1 MQCVV
6 KCNTLCQHIQ
16 DQWQMN
22 GEQVPFQNTQPNLFI
37 STQATKE
44 RKIERLS
51 PWWQPCVFSKY
62 STKFIYFHTGR
73 KRTEIWQA
81 FTWMTTKCLFKILDK
96 IYLFPHRSQ
105 KKRKLESFLK
115 HSTKDIYE
123 STILVNKSRIKNC
136 FKWNTRKGLKVQVI
150 FWTMVVIFSFMEV
163 TICMWVNT
171 IYATFLSHASRAA
184 CRGWLRIGCWIGA
197 ATLRTSCSQFLFFQ
211 HQTLFVPK
219 FHPLPLLSG
228 LRGKPS
234 MCHNWSSSSNKIFT
248 RPTPQT
254 H

>member
-6 KCNTLCQHIQ
+6 RCDTLCQHIQ

-22 GEQVPFQNTQPNLFI
+22 GEQVPFQNTQPNLFV

-73 KRTEIWQA
+73 KLELKFGRLSPEWQPSA
-81 FTWMTTKCLFKILDK
+81 FSKYSTKF
-96 IYLFPHRSQ
+96 IYFHTGH
-105 KKRKLESFLK
+105 KREKKLESFLK

-150 FWTMVVIFSFMEV
+150 FWTMVVIFSFMGV

-197 ATLRTSCSQFLFFQ
+197 ATFRTSCSQFLFFQ

-219 FHPLPLLSG
+219 FHPLPLLSS
-228 LRGKPS
+228 LQRKTLHVS
-234 MCHNWSSSSNKIFT
+234 QLI
-248 RPTPQT
+248 
-254 H
+254 

>member
-1 MQCVV
+1 MAN
-6 KCNTLCQHIQ
+6 KCLFKILNQIYLFPHRPQKKGKLKGFHLDGDHVSLQNTL
-16 DQWQMN
+16 
-22 GEQVPFQNTQPNLFI
+22 PNSSN
-37 STQATKE
+37 STQVTKE
-44 RKIERLS
+44 
-51 PWWQPCVFSKY
+51 
-62 STKFIYFHTGR
+62 
-73 KRTEIWQA
+73 TEIWKA
-81 FTWMTTKCLFKILDK
+81 FTWMTTKCLFKILGK

-150 FWTMVVIFSFMEV
+150 FWTMVVIFSFMGV
-163 TICMWVNT
+163 VNAM
-171 IYATFLSHASRAA
+171 YATFLSHASHAA

-234 MCHNWSSSSNKIFT
+234 MCHNWSNSSNKIFT
-248 RPTPQT
+248 RPTPQSHYNIINT
-254 H
+254 TGGSPNGSRQFIFNLINQ